1 MNEKEMFERIL
12 QTVTA
17 YAITNREVI
26 SEEALSELN
35 EQIWFLEEKCGIA
48 PQGKAIPENNL

>member
-1 MNEKEMFERIL
+1 MFEKIL
-12 QTVTA
+12 ETVTA

-26 SEEALSELN
+26 SEEALNELN

-48 PQGKAIPENNL
+48 PQGKTIPENNL